1 MNRFGKDILNY
12 LLDKYESSRT
22 FIGDNQK
29 KQSFSVKPEKLF
41 PSYSDSADY
50 ETYKNVSDAVSEME
64 KCEFV
69 NAKRLKNGVITSVI
83 LRTEN
88 IPEIY
93 SALKRTPKR
102 DINAELAELLKS
114 FIGYHELL
122 DRYCRDQL
130 AKLEDNKTIKQ
141 FDGDFDAYKQLL
153 TALSAVMNIEKETYQ
168 RDFSAAVLHDSKA
181 FEKIKN
187 KVISI
192 LFSYGDFPE
201 KETVLEE
208 LNIIRNPG
216 HVYFKGSAE
225 IKIGGQVLDTGK
237 LSGDIGLSS
246 SMLSDVDE
254 ITLNTDKVITIE
266 NLTTFNHFNDKSYFA
281 IYLGGYHN
289 QDRRR
294 FIQRLYQMNPHA
306 AYYHFGDIDAG
317 GFYIL
322 LHLRRKTGVPF
333 QPYKMDTATLKEN
346 LSYTKKLTDND
357 RTRLGNL
364 LDSEFKDTISF
375 MLENNCKLEQ
385 EALNESN
392 RC

>member
-1 MNRFGKDILNY
+1 MNRFEKEILNY
-12 LLDKYESSRT
+12 LLDKYESSRS

-29 KQSFSVKPEKLF
+29 NQSFSVKPEKLF
-41 PSYSDSADY
+41 PSYADSADY

-64 KCEFV
+64 KCKFV
-69 NAKRLKNGVITSVI
+69 KAKRLKNGVITAVI
-83 LRTEN
+83 LCTEN

-93 SALKRTPKR
+93 SVLKRIPKK
-102 DINAELAELLKS
+102 DINTELAELLNS
-114 FIGYHELL
+114 FFGYNELL

-130 AKLEDNKTIKQ
+130 ARLENNKKVQQ
-141 FDGDFDAYKQLL
+141 FDGDIYAYKQLL
-153 TALSAVMNIEKETYQ
+153 TVLSVIMNIEKETYQ

-181 FEKIKN
+181 FEKIRS
-187 KVISI
+187 KVVSV

-225 IKIGGQVLDTGK
+225 IKMGGQVLDIGG

-281 IYLGGYHN
+281 VYLGGYHN
-289 QDRRR
+289 QERRR

-333 QPYKMDTATLKEN
+333 QPYKMDISTLKDN
-346 LSYTKKLTDND
+346 LLYTKKLTDND

-364 LDSEFKDTISF
+364 LNSEFKDTISF

-385 EALNESN
+385 EALDEK
-392 RC
+392 

>member
-1 MNRFGKDILNY
+1 MNRFGKEILNY
-12 LLDKYESSRT
+12 LLDKYESSKS
-22 FIGDNQK
+22 FIGNNQK
-29 KQSFSVKPEKLF
+29 KQSFSVKPEKIF

-50 ETYKNVSDAVSEME
+50 DTYKSITETVSDLE
-64 KCEFV
+64 KSDFV
-69 NAKRLKNGVITSVI
+69 KTKRLKNGLITAVI

-93 SALKRTPKR
+93 SALKRTPKK
-102 DINAELAELLKS
+102 DINVELAELLNS
-114 FIGYHELL
+114 YIGYNELL

-237 LSGDIGLSS
+237 L
-246 SMLSDVDE
+246 
-254 ITLNTDKVITIE
+254 
-266 NLTTFNHFNDKSYFA
+266 
-281 IYLGGYHN
+281 
-289 QDRRR
+289 
-294 FIQRLYQMNPHA
+294 
-306 AYYHFGDIDAG
+306 
-317 GFYIL
+317 
-322 LHLRRKTGVPF
+322 
-333 QPYKMDTATLKEN
+333 
-346 LSYTKKLTDND
+346 
-357 RTRLGNL
+357 
-364 LDSEFKDTISF
+364 
-375 MLENNCKLEQ
+375 
-385 EALNESN
+385 
-392 RC
+392 

>member
-1 MNRFGKDILNY
+1 MNRFGKEILNY
-12 LLDKYESSRT
+12 LLDKYESSKS
-22 FIGDNQK
+22 FIGNNQK

-50 ETYKNVSDAVSEME
+50 DTYKSITETVSDLE
-64 KCEFV
+64 KSDFV
-69 NAKRLKNGVITSVI
+69 KTKRLKNGLITAVI

-93 SALKRTPKR
+93 SALKRTPKK
-102 DINAELAELLKS
+102 DINVELAELLNS
-114 FIGYHELL
+114 YIGYNELL

-254 ITLNTDKVITIE
+254 IKLNADKVITIE
-266 NLTTFNHFNDKSYFA
+266 NLTTFNHFSDKSYFA

-357 RTRLGNL
+357 RTRLSNL
-364 LDSEFKDTISF
+364 LDSEFADTISF
-375 MLENNCKLEQ
+375 MFEYNCKLEQ
-385 EALNESN
+385 EALDEN
-392 RC
+392 

>member
-1 MNRFGKDILNY
+1 MNRFGKEILNY
-12 LLDKYESSRT
+12 LLDKYESSKS
-22 FIGDNQK
+22 FIGNNQK
-29 KQSFSVKPEKLF
+29 KQSFSVKPEKIF

-50 ETYKNVSDAVSEME
+50 DTYKSITETVSDLE
-64 KCEFV
+64 KSDFV
-69 NAKRLKNGVITSVI
+69 KTKRLKNGLITAVI

-93 SALKRTPKR
+93 SALKRTPKK
-102 DINAELAELLKS
+102 DINVELAELLNS
-114 FIGYHELL
+114 YIGYNELL

-216 HVYFKGSAE
+216 HIYFKGSAE
-225 IKIGGQVLDTGK
+225 INIGGQVLDIGR

-281 IYLGGYHN
+281 VYLGGYHN

-294 FIQRLYQMNPHA
+294 FIQELYEMNPNA

-333 QPYKMDTATLKEN
+333 QPYKMDISTLKDN
-346 LSYTKKLTDND
+346 LLYTKKLTDND
-357 RTRLGNL
+357 RTRLSNL
-364 LDSEFKDTISF
+364 LDSEFADTISF
-375 MLENNCKLEQ
+375 MFEYNCKLEQ
-385 EALNESN
+385 EALDEN
-392 RC
+392 

>member
-1 MNRFGKDILNY
+1 MNRFEKEILNY
-12 LLDKYESSRT
+12 LLDKYENSKS
-22 FIGDNQK
+22 FIGNNQV

-41 PSYSDSADY
+41 PSYGDSADF
-50 ETYKNVSDAVSEME
+50 EIYKSISDAVSDME
-64 KCEFV
+64 GKGLV
-69 NAKRLKNGVITSVI
+69 VSKRLKNGVITSVV
-83 LRTEN
+83 LKTEMM
-88 IPEIY
+88 PEIY
-93 SALKRTPKR
+93 TALKRTPKK
-102 DINAELAELLKS
+102 DINAALAELLNS
-114 FIGYHELL
+114 YIGYNELL
-122 DRYCRDQL
+122 DRYCHDQL
-130 AKLEDNKTIKQ
+130 ARLKNNKKVQQ
-141 FDGDFDAYKQLL
+141 FDGDISSFHQLIKV
-153 TALSAVMNIEKETYQ
+153 LSVITDIEKETYQ

-181 FEKIKN
+181 FEKIRN

-225 IKIGGQVLDTGK
+225 IKIVGQVLDIGG

-254 ITLNTDKVITIE
+254 IKLNTDKVITIE

-294 FIQRLYQMNPHA
+294 FIQKLYEMNPDA
-306 AYYHFGDIDAG
+306 KYYHFGDIDAG

-333 QPYKMDTATLKEN
+333 QPYKMDIATLKEN
-346 LSYTKKLTDND
+346 HSYTKQLTDND
-357 RTRLGNL
+357 RTRLSNL
-364 LDSEFKDTISF
+364 LDSEFKETISF

-385 EALNESN
+385 ETLDEN
-392 RC
+392 